1 MIGKRALS
9 NTHLR
14 DKDPIRT
21 EVQYDK
27 DVKKLKEEIE
37 SLKRY
42 HAEKFQNLTTPSE
55 ESSDT

>member
-1 MIGKRALS
+1 MIGKRALP
-9 NTHLR
+9 NTNFR

-21 EVQYDK
+21 EVEYDK